1 MKILLIPLMLLV
13 FSGSVFASL
22 GFSFGIKPLE
32 IPVDINGSE
41 LDENEVVLL
50 RLGTSLTPDIR
61 VEMLGGYDKITE
73 HEDGIGHTFDLWALG
88 VSGFYVIANPANT
101 VCSAGISLM
110 YSKCSGEDDN
120 IAKPLVKS
128 ILIYPVMR
136 FDYAIP
142 GMEQIAFFTELGIRY
157 TSATKDYEAVE
168 TDYTAFELWGSEH
181 ILGGVYYNF

>member
-1 MKILLIPLMLLV
+1 
-13 FSGSVFASL
+13 
-22 GFSFGIKPLE
+22 
-32 IPVDINGSE
+32 
-41 LDENEVVLL
+41 
-50 RLGTSLTPDIR
+50 
-61 VEMLGGYDKITE
+61 
-73 HEDGIGHTFDLWALG
+73 
-88 VSGFYVIANPANT
+88 
-101 VCSAGISLM
+101 M